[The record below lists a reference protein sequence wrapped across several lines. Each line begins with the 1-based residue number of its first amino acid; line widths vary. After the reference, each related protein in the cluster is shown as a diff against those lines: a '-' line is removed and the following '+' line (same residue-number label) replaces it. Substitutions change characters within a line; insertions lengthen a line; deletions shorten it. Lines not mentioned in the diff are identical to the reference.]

1 MVYSF
6 QEEMDDY
13 EPSGEYEYLFCK
25 FGSDGETKVI
35 EGDTSQDAFRNLHHD
50 VGGEWKEWQCLG
62 RKDIIDYK
70 MDVRD
75 IEEPQNAR
83 CSTTGL
89 HPTDFASSNE
99 QTVERWEEEDE
110 E

>member
-6 QEEMDDY
+6 QENMDDY
-13 EPSGEYEYLFCK
+13 EPSGKYDYLFYH
-25 FGSDGETKVI
+25 FGTEETKTV
-35 EGDTSQDAFRNLHHD
+35 EGDTSQDAFRNLHHE
-50 VGGEWKEWQCLG
+50 VGGEWSEWQCLG
-62 RKDIIDYK
+62 RKDIIEYK
-70 MDVRD
+70 MEVSDFND
-75 IEEPQNAR
+75 PINAR

-89 HPTDFASSNE
+89 HPTDFRAANE